1 MAGSSKGRTLLSLF
15 ATCLNSPKNRGLS
28 SAKREVAGTLR
39 EASYESRSATF
50 HFCPQGLGDESMNYN
65 FFTKNKTTTPQ
76 NQPIPGRK
84 SEMIQGRSGGWM
96 FNAGIW
102 QMLRRCLLVGTA
114 KSTYYAGKQELTE
127 DFVKVVKQAVA
138 ENPSRVAEEI
148 LYASDG
154 RAINNSAPIF
164 ALVLLSMGETPEAKQ
179 AFGEIFPQVVRTG
192 SHFYEWLNYTKSL
205 RGFGKIV
212 REAGKSWLS
221 REDVKSL
228 AYQLLKYQQRQGF
241 TNRDALRL
249 FHVKPPTENHRQL
262 YEWVVKGWAD
272 LPAKIPSEALA
283 QIWWYEWLK
292 RNPSETHQAILQGR
306 LTHEMAAPVGKMD
319 KEAWQLLF
327 QEMPIGAMLRNLGSL
342 TELGVSRA
350 DEDANL
356 SRVEAVLNNKEH
368 LRKGR
373 IHPIDVLKALKT
385 YESGGRLGRSKKTW
399 SPVPRIVDILETAVE
414 LSFDVV
420 EPTGKVFM
428 HAVDVSGSMGSLVA
442 DMGLSCC
449 EIATTMA
456 LVTAKAEKNYMIR
469 GFASEF
475 RELNITAKD
484 SFSSA
489 VRKASNQN
497 FGGTD
502 ASVAYEWMIK
512 NKFKA
517 DVVCFWTDSESWAGY
532 KRPNQALAQYRK
544 KVNPDVKAVYVT
556 LTPYQITLVDPK
568 DSLSWDLAG
577 FDPGTPRIIQML
589 ATGEL

>member
-1 MAGSSKGRTLLSLF
+1 
-15 ATCLNSPKNRGLS
+15 
-28 SAKREVAGTLR
+28 
-39 EASYESRSATF
+39 
-50 HFCPQGLGDESMNYN
+50 MNYN

-76 NQPIPGRK
+76 THPIPGRET
-84 SEMIQGRSGGWM
+84 EMMKGRSGGFM

-102 QMLRRCLLVGTA
+102 QMLRRCLLIGTA
-114 KSTYYAGKQELTE
+114 QSTYYAGKQKLTE
-127 DFVKVVKQAVA
+127 EFVNVVKQAVA
-138 ENPSRVAEEI
+138 ENPGRVAEEI

-154 RAINNSAPIF
+154 RTINNSAPIF

-179 AFGEIFPQVVRTG
+179 AFGEIFPQVIRTG

-212 REAGKSWLS
+212 REAGKAWLS
-221 REDVKSL
+221 REDVKGL

-249 FHVKPPTENHRQL
+249 FHVYPPTENHRQL
-262 YEWVVKGWAD
+262 FEWVVKGWKE
-272 LPAKIPSEALA
+272 LPADIPSAALA

-292 RNPSETHQAILQGR
+292 RNPSETHTAISQGH

-319 KEAWQLLF
+319 QQAWNLLF

-342 TELGVSRA
+342 TEIGVLRA
-350 DEDANL
+350 DETANL
-356 SRVEAVLNNKEH
+356 HRVESVLNSPEH
-368 LRKGR
+368 LHKGR

-385 YESGGRLGRSKKTW
+385 YQFGGRLGRSKKNW
-399 SPVPRIVDILETAVE
+399 QPVSRIVDILEKAVE
-414 LSFDVV
+414 LSFEVV
-420 EPTGKVFM
+420 QPTGKVFM
-428 HAVDVSGSMGSLVA
+428 HAVDISSSMGCWVA

-449 EIATTMA
+449 EMATTMA
-456 LVTAKAEKNYMIR
+456 LVTAKAEKNYEIR
-469 GFASEF
+469 GFSTQF
-475 RELNITAKD
+475 IDLDITAKD

-502 ASVAYEWMIK
+502 AAVAYEWMIQ
-512 NKFKA
+512 NRFKA

-532 KRPNQALAQYRK
+532 KHPSQALKEYRK

-556 LTPYQITLVDPK
+556 LTPYQITLVDPQ
-568 DSLSWDLAG
+568 DPLSWDLAG